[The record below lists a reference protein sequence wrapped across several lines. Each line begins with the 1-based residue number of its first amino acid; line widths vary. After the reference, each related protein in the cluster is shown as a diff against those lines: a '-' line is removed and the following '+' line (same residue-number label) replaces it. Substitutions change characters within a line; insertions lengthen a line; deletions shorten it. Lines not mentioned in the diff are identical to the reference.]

1 MELAESASA
10 DRAHRANTS
19 EASSGLRGAMTSELA
34 CKYAGGG
41 EQPEFC
47 ARVTVAIVYLSLDE
61 AARAERVREHAL
73 LLLGLLG
80 LGRELAGQPV
90 KAVADAVAAL
100 RAACLG
106 AEKGL
111 GHG

>member
-34 CKYAGGG
+34 CKYEGGRGTAGIFG
-41 EQPEFC
+41 
-47 ARVTVAIVYLSLDE
+47 AIVYLSLDE